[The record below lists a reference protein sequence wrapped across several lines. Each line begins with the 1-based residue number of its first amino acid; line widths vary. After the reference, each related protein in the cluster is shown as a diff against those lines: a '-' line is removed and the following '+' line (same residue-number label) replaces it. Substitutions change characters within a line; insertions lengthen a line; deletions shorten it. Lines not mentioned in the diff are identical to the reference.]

1 LRCPTI
7 RSIPAG
13 ESGQALVE
21 FALVLPILLLVLFA
35 MLDFGKLFNY
45 WQDAT
50 HISAEGARYAAVNRK
65 PDPSDTASLQ
75 LQLLGQADTPELR
88 SGDLANGT
96 ASASVPA
103 GAQVCI
109 SFPNGTSNAG
119 DPVRV
124 TITFAY
130 NWLSFLTSDIGAGL
144 PTSQTVTSSS
154 TMRLEATPTTY
165 SAGCT

>member
-1 LRCPTI
+1 MRCRTI
-7 RSIPAG
+7 RSISAG

-21 FALVLPILLLVLFA
+21 FALVLPVLLVVLFA
-35 MLDFGKLFNY
+35 MLDFGKIFNY

-65 PDPSDTASLQ
+65 PNPSDPASMQ
-75 LQLLGQADTPELR
+75 LQLLGQAETPELR
-88 SGDLANGT
+88 SGDLKNGT
-96 ASASVPA
+96 ASSSVPG

-130 NWLSFLTSDIGAGL
+130 NWLAFLTSDIGAQL
-144 PTSQTVTSSS
+144 PTSQTVTSAS

-165 SAGCT
+165 TAGCS